1 MSTVSSQPRV
11 LDFAELKKTLDA
23 EGSRPLETLLKKS
36 GVVYVLMVTRDRCS
50 SCQEQK
56 PLFETLANRTKKK
69 HADKIEF
76 FRVHSSYSRDG
87 TEEAKQSLDM
97 FQCVGFPTYIIAV
110 RDNEGKALEIYRSL
124 DAPVRE
130 IERNIKLGFTVL
142 DLIQERSETTT

>member
-1 MSTVSSQPRV
+1 MSSQPRV

-76 FRVHSSYSRDG
+76 FRVHS
-87 TEEAKQSLDM
+87 
-97 FQCVGFPTYIIAV
+97 
-110 RDNEGKALEIYRSL
+110 
-124 DAPVRE
+124 
-130 IERNIKLGFTVL
+130 
-142 DLIQERSETTT
+142 